1 MIQVFKCPSCGST
14 VSYEGGPEP
23 TITCQFCGSTI
34 IVPEELRAKV
44 APAPRISLD
53 AGHPGLPL
61 DRLAEIKQ
69 ALSEGKKIEAIKLFR
84 EATGLGL
91 KEAKDAVEAL
101 ERGDPVVLSSSSTFP
116 LTAEGF
122 PDVNRIA
129 RLSEV
134 AVLAQQGQKIEA
146 IKLYRQITSVGL
158 KEAKDAVEAMEAGQP
173 WNALPQVTFE
183 ATALAEVKSLLQAG
197 QKIEAIKHYRQIT
210 GVGLKEAKDAVEA
223 MEAGQLWNALPQAT
237 FTGADEAA
245 TLAEVKSLLQAGQK
259 IDAIKLFRKTFDT
272 GLIEAKEAVE
282 AIEAGRD
289 PELARMRV
297 RQAATMAA
305 KPLATAR
312 PRSKATGA
320 GCGLLIAGFALSGV
334 ALVFGG
340 PFRLSGSYAQA
351 LAAAQADPQVI
362 AALGAPVA
370 ASWWPI
376 TGSLSCG
383 DEGCL
388 ADYNIPIHGSQR
400 SGRILVESHSQDSFI
415 GLGGTWELDAVVFV
429 EGGPSIVLT
438 PPPPERQVEG
448 PAPTLSAAQVDAT
461 SGAISR
467 ATAAVQATRD
477 AQATAAEKAKQDA
490 TATAAAEATKQA
502 ARQATRT
509 AEAEATATAASLIL
523 ASQKAWPVA
532 LSDSFDDNRNSW
544 HTGSIRQTGFNAQR
558 RLADGQYSWNITSQ
572 HDIFWSTWP
581 DRGQTFADFYASV
594 DGHSTRDGAPT
605 YGLIFRLV
613 DENNFYYF
621 GLNDD
626 GYYHFDVYEDGDNV
640 SLPIVFGAEAARRGG
655 VNRLAVSASGSHFIL
670 LVNDQVVGAM
680 GDDRFGEGE
689 IGLGMTA
696 YEQGG
701 EASVVFDNFEVHAP

>member
-14 VSYEGGPEP
+14 VSYEGGLEP

-34 IVPEELRAKV
+34 IVPEELRARSASV
-44 APAPRISLD
+44 EAAPAPEFSLD

-69 ALSEGKKIEAIKLFR
+69 VLSAGKKIEAIKLFR

-101 ERGDPVVLSSSSTFP
+101 ERGDPVVLSSSSAFP
-116 LTAEGF
+116 VTAEGF
-122 PDVNRIA
+122 PDINRIA

-134 AVLAQQGQKIEA
+134 AALAKQGQKIEA
-146 IKLYRQITSVGL
+146 IKLYR
-158 KEAKDAVEAMEAGQP
+158 E
-173 WNALPQVTFE
+173 
-183 ATALAEVKSLLQAG
+183 
-197 QKIEAIKHYRQIT
+197 IT

-223 MEAGQLWNALPQAT
+223 MEAGQPVT
-237 FTGADEAA
+237 FTGAAVGASRATGADEADEAA
-245 TLAEVKSLLQAGQK
+245 TLAEITSLLQAGQK
-259 IDAIKLFRKTFDT
+259 IEAVKLFRKTFDT
-272 GLIEAKEAVE
+272 GLKEAKEAVE
-282 AIEAGRD
+282 AIGAGRS
-289 PELARMRV
+289 PELARMRA

-305 KPLATAR
+305 KAAKPLAPAR
-312 PRSKATGA
+312 PRSQATGA
-320 GCGLLIAGFALSGV
+320 GCGCALLIAGFALSGV
-334 ALVFGG
+334 AMVFGG

-351 LAAAQADPQVI
+351 LAAAQINTQVI
-362 AALGAPVA
+362 EALGAPVE

-383 DEGCL
+383 DNGCL

-429 EGGPSIVLT
+429 QDGPLIELT

-467 ATAAVQATRD
+467 ATAAVQATRA
-477 AQATAAEKAKQDA
+477 AQATATEKANQDT
-490 TATAAAEATKQA
+490 TATAAAEATEQA
-502 ARQATRT
+502 AREATAT
-509 AEAEATATAASLIL
+509 AEAQATATAASLIL

-532 LSDSFDDNRNSW
+532 FSDSFDDNRNGW
-544 HTGSIRQTGFNAQR
+544 HRGDIKQTSFTAQR
-558 RLADGQYSWNITSQ
+558 RLSDGQYFWSITSQ

-581 DRGQTFADFYASV
+581 DRGQTFGDFYASV
-594 DGHSTRDGAPT
+594 DGQSTADGAPT

-621 GLNDD
+621 GLDDD
-626 GYYHFDVYEDGDNV
+626 GYYHFDVYENGDNV
-640 SLPIVFGAEAARRGG
+640 SLPIVFSTEAARRGA
-655 VNRLAVSASGSHFIL
+655 VNRLAVSATGSNFIL

-689 IGLGMTA
+689 TGLGMTA

-701 EASVVFDNFEVHAP
+701 EASVVFDNLEVRAP